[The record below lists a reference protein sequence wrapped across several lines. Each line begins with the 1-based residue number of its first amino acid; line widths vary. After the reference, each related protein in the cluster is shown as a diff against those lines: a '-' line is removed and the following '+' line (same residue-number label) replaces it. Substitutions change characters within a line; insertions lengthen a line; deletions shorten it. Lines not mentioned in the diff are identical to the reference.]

1 MTKKLSE
8 IEQEAKLRKQTF
20 YDPTLDPVF
29 KKVFRKKSTLIHFLN
44 TFLHLENE
52 SEITNV
58 EQLSRT
64 VKLDDPNDGNAMGRF
79 DIHARTANGQ
89 FVDIEMQR
97 VDDDDFMDR
106 IELYGCL
113 LALKAKITMD
123 GEASRKELEDHPY
136 LMPTVYSIWLCNFP
150 VPFCKGYREDL
161 GLFRYSDIGDKQ
173 ALPIYVKK
181 RYIIIDI
188 TKFVP
193 TRKNDLEEQWLEIF
207 KNAPKAKR
215 IPPNVFAEIRDVY
228 EHLMV
233 KNSTEDF
240 FKKVVSSMKDK
251 RDYWT
256 GLATA
261 HRRGEAEGFAKGE
274 AKGEAKAN
282 RRFAARDKKIAKY
295 LRANGVSA
303 KLLNT
308 ALAIK

>member
-1 MTKKLSE
+1 MTKKLSD

-52 SEITNV
+52 SKITSV
-58 EQLSRT
+58 EQLLRT
-64 VKLDDPNDGNAMGRF
+64 VKLDNPDGNAIGRF
-79 DIHARTANGQ
+79 DIHARTADGQ
-89 FVDIEMQR
+89 FVNIEMQR
-97 VDDDDFMDR
+97 VDDDDLMDR

-123 GEASRKELEDHPY
+123 GEASKKELENHPY

-150 VPFCKGYREDL
+150 VPFCKSYREDL
-161 GLFRYSDIGDKQ
+161 GLFRHSDLGDKH
-173 ALPIYVKK
+173 ALPIYAKK

-193 TRKNDLEEQWLEIF
+193 SGKNDLEEQWLEIF

-215 IPPNVFAEIRDVY
+215 IPPNVSAEIRDVY
-228 EHLMV
+228 ERLMV

-251 RDYWT
+251 RDYWA

-261 HRRGEAEGFAKGE
+261 HRRGEAEERSRNE
-274 AKGEAKAN
+274 AAN
-282 RRFAARDKKIAKY
+282 AARDKKIAEY

-303 KLLNT
+303 KLLNA

>member
-1 MTKKLSE
+1 
-8 IEQEAKLRKQTF
+8 
-20 YDPTLDPVF
+20 
-29 KKVFRKKSTLIHFLN
+29 
-44 TFLHLENE
+44 
-52 SEITNV
+52 
-58 EQLSRT
+58 
-64 VKLDDPNDGNAMGRF
+64 
-79 DIHARTANGQ
+79 
-89 FVDIEMQR
+89 MQR

-123 GEASRKELEDHPY
+123 GEASKKELESHPY

-150 VPFCKGYREDL
+150 VPFCKSYREDL
-161 GLFRYSDIGDKQ
+161 GLFRHSDLGNKQ
-173 ALPIYVKK
+173 TLPIYVKK

-188 TKFVP
+188 TKFVL
-193 TRKNDLEEQWLEIF
+193 TGKNDIEEQWLEIF

-215 IPPNVFAEIRDVY
+215 IPPDVSAEIRDVY
-228 EHLMV
+228 ERLMV

-251 RDYWT
+251 RDYWA

-261 HRRGEAEGFAKGE
+261 HRRGEAE
-274 AKGEAKAN
+274 GEAKAN
-282 RRFAARDKKIAKY
+282 RRFAARDKRIAEY

-303 KLLNT
+303 KLLNA

>member
-1 MTKKLSE
+1 
-8 IEQEAKLRKQTF
+8 
-20 YDPTLDPVF
+20 
-29 KKVFRKKSTLIHFLN
+29 
-44 TFLHLENE
+44 
-52 SEITNV
+52 
-58 EQLSRT
+58 
-64 VKLDDPNDGNAMGRF
+64 
-79 DIHARTANGQ
+79 
-89 FVDIEMQR
+89 MQR

-123 GEASRKELEDHPY
+123 VEASKKELEEHPY
-136 LMPTVYSIWLCNFP
+136 QMPTVYSIWLCNFP

-161 GLFRYSDIGDKQ
+161 GLFRHSDLGDKQ
-173 ALPIYVKK
+173 ALPIYAKK
-181 RYIIIDI
+181 KYIVIDI

-193 TRKNDLEEQWLEIF
+193 SGKNDLEEQWLEIF

-215 IPPNVFAEIRDVY
+215 IPPQVSAEIRDVY
-228 EHLMV
+228 ERLMV

-251 RDYWT
+251 RDYWA

-261 HRRGEAEGFAKGE
+261 HRRGEAEERSRNE
-274 AKGEAKAN
+274 AAN
-282 RRFAARDKKIAKY
+282 AARDKKIAEY